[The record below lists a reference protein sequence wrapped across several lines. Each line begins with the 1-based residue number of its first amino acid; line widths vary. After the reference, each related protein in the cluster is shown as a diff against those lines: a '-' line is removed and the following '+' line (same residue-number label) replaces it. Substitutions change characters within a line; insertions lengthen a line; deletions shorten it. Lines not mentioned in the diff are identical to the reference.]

1 MQKVCILYFLLCV
14 FKIYDKRVM
23 SNKIQDN
30 TIYKGDSYSLLQ
42 QQQQTQW
49 Y

>member
-14 FKIYDKRVM
+14 FKIYDKRVI
-23 SNKIQDN
+23 SNKKQD
-30 TIYKGDSYSLLQ
+30 TVIYKVDFHSLLQ